1 MLQHRTL
8 LNHQDHTCKISK
20 CVGFPRPT
28 LLGRNHNYVKGSNI
42 VECLLDAQIETGLRA
57 QLEKRVKALE
67 DADKRFG
74 ELESLMRRLS
84 ARSGIL

>member
-1 MLQHRTL
+1 M
-8 LNHQDHTCKISK
+8 
-20 CVGFPRPT
+20 
-28 LLGRNHNYVKGSNI
+28 
-42 VECLLDAQIETGLRA
+42 ECLLDAQIETGLRA